1 MKRHFRLL
9 AALAVLAAPVSAV
22 ADSDISA
29 LVRDA
34 VGLPMKPHDAAAG
47 PWTLRTR
54 DHTICTLTLSG
65 EPGGGGVYG
74 VTIPRECGSEIPPGV
89 IGWKPSADGLALVGS
104 DAAPVLDFNQW
115 TPRDLVARR
124 NVAPYLEMVR

>member
-89 IGWKPSADGLALVGS
+89 IGWKPSADGLALVGT
-104 DAAPVLDFNQW
+104 PLPCW
-115 TPRDLVARR
+115 TSTSGPRATSSPGVTARPTLR
-124 NVAPYLEMVR
+124 WCAS